1 MVFQV
6 GCGTW
11 IKRRVKLENHITIHL
26 EKGKDFS
33 QEDHVALKASPLCHH
48 VSTMKE
54 DSIKRNQLGSLACI
68 RGVHHNLTRSLFRGS
83 RNLQELQ
90 EDQGRVTQLEWMR
103 SCIRREFSG
112 ACI

>member
-48 VSTMKE
+48 MSTMKE
-54 DSIKRNQLGSLACI
+54 NSIMRHQLGSPAFIL
-68 RGVHHNLTRSLFRGS
+68 GVHHSLTRSLLRGF
-83 RNLQELQ
+83 RNL
-90 EDQGRVTQLEWMR
+90 
-103 SCIRREFSG
+103 
-112 ACI
+112 